1 MKALLP
7 LFSRPSHYLGTEINS
22 VHKDLKTVKVHVALA
37 FPDLYEVAMSYLGQ
51 KILYDTVNATEEFYA
66 ERVFAPTEDV
76 AAVLRSHDTPLATLE
91 SDTAL
96 GSLDAVMFSITH
108 ELCYTNVLYMLD
120 LGGIPLRAAQ
130 RGQAD
135 PLVIAGGGC
144 TFNAEPLAPFVD
156 VMVLGDG
163 EEIVPQMLSLMAR
176 GKDEGWERAGL
187 IRRLA
192 EIPGVYVPS
201 FFEDDGSG
209 AMVAVDA
216 GQPQVEKRIVLDMNE
231 VSFPT
236 RQIVPFG
243 KPVHDRFSVEI
254 ARGCTRGCRFCQAGM
269 IYRPVREREVD
280 VLGSI
285 ISRGL
290 ADTGSEELSF
300 LSLSTGDFSALEALF
315 LSSYSHCR
323 QEQVSISLPSL
334 RVGSVSEDLMRL
346 MGRIRHTGLTLAP
359 EAGTQRLRDVINK
372 GVTEGELLDHTAKA
386 FRHGWQQVKLYF
398 MIGLPTE
405 TREDLHGILDLCL
418 KVAASAGKNVRRLQI
433 TAAVSPFVPKPHT
446 PFQWEGQISMAEIE
460 EKIGY
465 LRNIFRPY
473 KKLKLKWHHS
483 HMTWLEGV
491 FSRGDRRLAPALE
504 AAYAKGALFTSWTD
518 HLRLE
523 PWLEAFAETG
533 VDAQNYL
540 RERDPEQPLP
550 WEHLASGVSR
560 RFLLAER
567 RRALDGASTPDCR
580 FDACRSCGVCTLDG
594 RESELARQAQ
604 DQGIAPVINRA
615 TRDQQETAPAPE
627 LAAQGGEAEAEP
639 VQESPVQA
647 SGEDLHHKE
656 QRFRLWYSK
665 TGPAMYLSQLELQ
678 RIFERAFRR
687 ARLPLAFSSGFH
699 PAPLLSFARALPVG
713 VGSVCEWMDF
723 FVRQRLE
730 VSGLPALLDA
740 ELPQGMRVIRVE
752 ELPCQ
757 RRAPIANRERFSLDF
772 ADRAD
777 RDRFA
782 AMLPAFLQAT
792 EWKVPKLTKKGEPGE
807 VDVRPMVRS
816 IDVGAD
822 GIVIEFDW
830 QTLYVS
836 PIFVLQAVDP
846 RFTLLQGRL
855 VKTGQFFESME

>member
-22 VHKDLKTVKVHVALA
+22 VHKDLGSVRAHVALA

-51 KILYDTVNATEEFYA
+51 KILYDTVNATQEFYA

-76 AAVLRSHDTPLATLE
+76 AGVLRAHDTPLATLE
-91 SDTAL
+91 SDTPL
-96 GSLDAVMFSITH
+96 KSLDAVMFSITH

-130 RGQAD
+130 RGAAD

-144 TFNAEPLAPFVD
+144 TFNAEPLAAFVD

-163 EEIVPQMLSLMAR
+163 EEIVPQMLALMAR
-176 GKDEGWERAGL
+176 GKDEAWERVEL

-192 EIPGVYVPS
+192 EVPGVYVPS
-201 FFEDDGSG
+201 YFEDDGSG
-209 AMVAVDA
+209 AMVPVDA
-216 GQPQVEKRIVLDMNE
+216 AQPRVEKRIVLDMNK

-334 RVGSVSEDLMRL
+334 RVGSVSEDLMRQ
-346 MGRIRHTGLTLAP
+346 MGKIRHTGMTLAP

-372 GVTEGELLDHTAKA
+372 GVTEDELLDHTGKA
-386 FRHGWQQVKLYF
+386 FRLGWQQVKLYF

-418 KVAASAGKNVRRLQI
+418 KVAASAGKNVRRLQV

-446 PFQWEGQISMAEIE
+446 PFQWERQISMAEIE

-533 VDAQNYL
+533 IDAESYL
-540 RERDPEQPLP
+540 RERDPDHPLP

-560 RFLLAER
+560 KFLLAER

-580 FDACRSCGVCTLDG
+580 YEACRSCGVCTLDG
-594 RESELARQAQ
+594 RESNLSRQAAEHE
-604 DQGIAPVINRA
+604 IIPVINRA
-615 TRDQQETAPAPE
+615 TRDQED
-627 LAAQGGEAEAEP
+627 P
-639 VQESPVQA
+639 VHESQESSA
-647 SGEDLHHKE
+647 GSTLDLHNKE

-665 TGPAMYLSQLELQ
+665 TGPAMFLSQLELQ

-723 FVRQRLE
+723 FVRQHLD
-730 VSGLPALLDA
+730 VSDLPVLLGS
-740 ELPQGMRVIRVE
+740 ELPQGMRVIKVE
-752 ELPCQ
+752 ELTCQ
-757 RRAPIANRERFSLDF
+757 RRAPISNRERFSLSF
-772 ADRAD
+772 ARAED
-777 RDRFA
+777 AARFA
-782 AMLPAFLQAT
+782 GRLPGFLEAAQ
-792 EWKVPKLTKKGEPGE
+792 WPVPKLTKKGEPGE

-816 IDVGAD
+816 IAAAED
-822 GIVIEFDW
+822 GFVIDFDW
-830 QTLYVS
+830 ETLYVS

-846 RFTLLQGRL
+846 EFTLLEGRL
-855 VKTGQFFESME
+855 IKTAQFF

>member
-22 VHKDLKTVKVHVALA
+22 VHKDLATVRVHVALA

-51 KILYDTVNATEEFYA
+51 KILYDTVNATDEFYA

-76 AAVLRSHDTPLATLE
+76 AKVLRSHDTLLATLE
-91 SDTAL
+91 SDTPL
-96 GSLDAVMFSITH
+96 QSLDAVMLSITH

-120 LGGIPLRAAQ
+120 LGGIPLRAAL
-130 RGQAD
+130 RGEKD

-163 EEIVPQMLSLMAR
+163 EEIVPEMLALMVR

-201 FFEDDGSG
+201 FFEDDGNG
-209 AMVAVDA
+209 AMVPVDA

-243 KPVHDRFSVEI
+243 KPVHDRYSVEI

-346 MGRIRHTGLTLAP
+346 MGKIRHTGMTLAP

-372 GVTEGELLDHTAKA
+372 GVTEDELLDHTSKA
-386 FRHGWQQVKLYF
+386 FHLGWQQVKLYF

-418 KVAASAGKNVRRLQI
+418 KVAASAGKNVRRLQV

-446 PFQWEGQISMAEIE
+446 PFQWERQISMAEIE

-504 AAYAKGALFTSWTD
+504 AAYAKGALFSSWTD
-518 HLRLE
+518 HLHLE

-533 VDAQNYL
+533 VDAESYL
-540 RERDPEQPLP
+540 RERDPAQPLP
-550 WEHLASGVSR
+550 WEHLASGVTR
-560 RFLLAER
+560 KFLLAER
-567 RRALDGASTPDCR
+567 RRALEGASTPDCR
-580 FDACRSCGVCTLDG
+580 YEACRSCGVCTLDG
-594 RESELARQAQ
+594 RESELARQAAKH
-604 DQGIAPVINRA
+604 DIVPVINRA
-615 TRDQQETAPAPE
+615 TRDQEDPVHAP
-627 LAAQGGEAEAEP
+627 QDQSSKSTG
-639 VQESPVQA
+639 
-647 SGEDLHHKE
+647 DLHHKE

-723 FVRQRLE
+723 FVREHLD
-730 VSGLPALLDA
+730 VSDLPALLGP
-740 ELPQGMRVIRVE
+740 ELPQGMRVVKVE

-757 RRAPIANRERFSLDF
+757 RKAPIANREQFSLSFVREED
-772 ADRAD
+772 AA
-777 RDRFA
+777 RFA
-782 AMLPAFLQAT
+782 QRLPGFLEAT
-792 EWKVPKLTKKGEPGE
+792 QWLVPKLTKKGEPGE

-816 IDVGAD
+816 ITAGDEGF
-822 GIVIEFDW
+822 VIDFDW
-830 QTLYVS
+830 ETLYVS

-846 RFTLLQGRL
+846 DFTLLQGRL
-855 VKTGQFFESME
+855 IKTAQFF

>member
-22 VHKDLKTVKVHVALA
+22 VHKDLGSVRAHVALA

-51 KILYDTVNATEEFYA
+51 KILYDIVNATEEFYA

-76 AAVLRSHDTPLATLE
+76 AGVLRAHDVPLATLE
-91 SDTAL
+91 SDTPL
-96 GSLDAVMFSITH
+96 KSLDAVMFSITH

-130 RGQAD
+130 RGESD

-144 TFNAEPLAPFVD
+144 TFNAEPLASFVD

-163 EEIVPQMLSLMAR
+163 EEIVPEMLALLVR
-176 GKDEGWERAGL
+176 GKDEGWGRAEL

-192 EIPGVYVPS
+192 EVPGVYVPS
-201 FFEDDGSG
+201 FFTDDGSG
-209 AMVAVDA
+209 GMVPVDA
-216 GQPQVEKRIVLDMNE
+216 GQPKVEKRIVLNMNE

-243 KPVHDRFSVEI
+243 KPVHDRCSVEI

-280 VLGSI
+280 ELGAV

-346 MGRIRHTGLTLAP
+346 MGKIRHTGMTLAP

-372 GVTEGELLDHTAKA
+372 GVTEDELLDHTSKA
-386 FRHGWQQVKLYF
+386 FRLGWQQVKLYF

-418 KVAASAGKNVRRLQI
+418 KVAASAGKNVRRLQV

-446 PFQWEGQISMAEIE
+446 PFQWERQISMTEIE
-460 EKIGY
+460 EKLGY

-533 VDAQNYL
+533 VDAESYL
-540 RERDPEQPLP
+540 RERDPGQPLP

-560 RFLLAER
+560 KFLLAER

-580 FDACRSCGVCTLDG
+580 YEACRSCGVCTLDG
-594 RESELARQAQ
+594 RESELARQAAERE
-604 DQGIAPVINRA
+604 IIPVINRA
-615 TRDQQETAPAPE
+615 TRDQEDSVHEPQEQPAGSS
-627 LAAQGGEAEAEP
+627 A
-639 VQESPVQA
+639 
-647 SGEDLHHKE
+647 DLHNKE

-665 TGPAMYLSQLELQ
+665 TGPAIFLSQLELQ

-723 FVRQRLE
+723 FVREHLD
-730 VSGLPALLDA
+730 VSDLPLLLGP
-740 ELPQGMRVIRVE
+740 ELPQGMRVVKVE
-752 ELPCQ
+752 ELACQ
-757 RRAPIANRERFSLDF
+757 RRAPIANRERFSLTFAREEDATRF
-772 ADRAD
+772 ADRLPG
-777 RDRFA
+777 FLEA
-782 AMLPAFLQAT
+782 AQWP
-792 EWKVPKLTKKGEPGE
+792 VPKLTKKGEPGE
-807 VDVRPMVRS
+807 VDVRPMVQS
-816 IDVGAD
+816 IAAGEE
-822 GIVIEFDW
+822 GFVIDFDW
-830 QTLYVS
+830 ETLYVS

-846 RFTLLQGRL
+846 EFTLLQGRL
-855 VKTGQFFESME
+855 IKTAQFF

>member
-22 VHKDLKTVKVHVALA
+22 VHKDPSTVRAHVALA
-37 FPDLYEVAMSYLGQ
+37 FPDLYEVGMSYLGQ
-51 KILYDTVNATEEFYA
+51 KILYDIVNSTEHFFA

-76 AAVLRSHDTPLATLE
+76 AAVLREHGESLATLE
-91 SDTAL
+91 SDTPL
-96 GSLDAVMFSITH
+96 GRLDAVMFSITH

-120 LGGIPLRAAQ
+120 LAGIPLRASE
-130 RGQAD
+130 RRDGH
-135 PLVIAGGGC
+135 PLVVAGGGC
-144 TFNAEPLAPFVD
+144 TFNAEPLAAFMD

-163 EEIVPQMLSLMAR
+163 EEILPEMLGVMAAA
-176 GKDEGWERAGL
+176 KDEGLDRGGL
-187 IRRLA
+187 VRKLST
-192 EIPGVYVPS
+192 IPGVYVPS
-201 FFEDDGSG
+201 LFEDDGAG
-209 AMVAVDA
+209 AMRPVQD
-216 GQPQVEKRIVLDMNE
+216 GPERVEKRIVPDMNRTP
-231 VSFPT
+231 FPT

-285 ISRGL
+285 ISGGL
-290 ADTGSEELSF
+290 AETGSEELSF

-346 MGRIRHTGLTLAP
+346 MGKIRHTGMTLAP

-372 GVTEGELLDHTAKA
+372 GVTEEELLDHTGKA
-386 FRHGWQQVKLYF
+386 FRLGWQQVKLYF

-405 TREDLHGILDLCL
+405 TPEDLDGILDLCL
-418 KVAASAGKNVRRLQI
+418 KVAASAGRGAKRLQI

-446 PFQWEGQISMAEIE
+446 PFQWERQISMAEIE
-460 EKIGY
+460 ERVGY
-465 LRNIFRPY
+465 LRDIFRPY
-473 KKLKLKWHHS
+473 RKLKLKWHHS

-504 AAYAKGALFTSWTD
+504 AAYRKGALFTSWSD

-533 VDAQNYL
+533 VDAEGYL

-550 WEHLASGVSR
+550 WDHLASGVSR
-560 RFLLAER
+560 KFLLTER

-580 FDACRSCGVCTLDG
+580 YDSCRSCGVCTLDG
-594 RESELARQAQ
+594 RQSELALQAKRH
-604 DQGIAPVINRA
+604 DIEPVINRS
-615 TRDQQETAPAPE
+615 TRDQEDS
-627 LAAQGGEAEAEP
+627 GGVEDA
-639 VQESPVQA
+639 SPQKA
-647 SGEDLHHKE
+647 DLQHKE

-687 ARLPLAFSSGFH
+687 ARLPLAFSGGFH

-723 FVRQRLE
+723 FVRERLD
-730 VSGLPALLDA
+730 VSDLPGRLDA
-740 ELPQGMRVIRVE
+740 ELPGGMRVVRVE

-757 RRAPIANRERFSLDF
+757 RRAPIAVRERFVLGF
-772 ADRAD
+772 AQAGDGE
-777 RDRFA
+777 RFA
-782 AMLPAFLQAT
+782 ERAARFMEAG
-792 EWKVPKLTKKGEPGE
+792 EWKVAKQTKKGEPGE
-807 VDVRPMVRS
+807 VDVRPMVQAVS
-816 IDVGAD
+816 ATDEGFAVD
-822 GIVIEFDW
+822 FDW
-830 QTLYVS
+830 AGLYVS
-836 PIFVLQAVDP
+836 PVFVLQAVDP
-846 RFTLLQGRL
+846 EFSLLRGRL
-855 VKTGQFFESME
+855 IKTAQFFEGGE

>member
-22 VHKDLKTVKVHVALA
+22 VHKDLKTVRAHVALA

-51 KILYDTVNATEEFYA
+51 KILYDIVNATDHFCA

-76 AAVLRSHDTPLATLE
+76 AEVLRSHDTLLATLE
-91 SDTAL
+91 SDTPL
-96 GSLDAVMFSITH
+96 KDLDGVLFSITH

-130 RGQAD
+130 RVNGH

-144 TFNAEPLAPFVD
+144 TFNAEPLAAFVD

-163 EEIVPQMLSLMAR
+163 EEVLPEMLELIAL
-176 GKDEGWERAGL
+176 GKDEGWSRSEL
-187 IRRLA
+187 ISRLA
-192 EIPGVYVPS
+192 GIPGVYVPS

-209 AMVAVDA
+209 AMRPLDGAR
-216 GQPQVEKRIVLDMNE
+216 PQVEKRIVMDMNK

-243 KPVHDRFSVEI
+243 KPVHDRYSVEI

-285 ISRGL
+285 IDRGL
-290 ADTGSEELSF
+290 AETGSEELSF

-346 MGRIRHTGLTLAP
+346 MGKIRHTGMTLAP
-359 EAGTQRLRDVINK
+359 EAGTQRLRNVINK
-372 GVTEGELLDHTAKA
+372 GVTEDELLDHTGKA
-386 FRHGWQQVKLYF
+386 FRLGWQQVKLYF
-398 MIGLPTE
+398 MMGLPTE

-418 KVAASAGKNVRRLQI
+418 KVAASAPKNVRRLQV

-446 PFQWEGQISMAEIE
+446 PFQWERQISMAEIE
-460 EKIGY
+460 ERLAY

-491 FSRGDRRLAPALE
+491 FARGDRHLAPALE
-504 AAYAKGALFTSWTD
+504 SAYAKGALFTSWSD

-533 VDAQNYL
+533 IDAESYL

-550 WEHLASGVSR
+550 WDHLTSGVSR
-560 RFLLAER
+560 KFLLTER
-567 RRALDGASTPDCR
+567 RRALEGAGTPDCR
-580 FDACRSCGVCTLDG
+580 YEACRSCGVCTLDG
-594 RESELARQAQ
+594 RESELAQQAAGH
-604 DQGIAPVINRA
+604 DIAPVINRT
-615 TRDQQETAPAPE
+615 TRDQEDAGQVEEPEEQPAGQP
-627 LAAQGGEAEAEP
+627 AA
-639 VQESPVQA
+639 STD
-647 SGEDLHHKE
+647 DLHNKA

-723 FVRQRLE
+723 FVREHMGVRDLPVVLE
-730 VSGLPALLDA
+730 A
-740 ELPQGMRVIRVE
+740 ELPQGMRVVKVD

-757 RRAPIANRERFSLDF
+757 GRAPISNHERFSLGF
-772 ADRAD
+772 TRAED
-777 RDRFA
+777 SLRFSGRI
-782 AMLPAFLQAT
+782 PAFLEAA
-792 EWKVPKLTKKGEPGE
+792 EWKVFKRTKKGEPGE
-807 VDVRPMVRS
+807 VDVRPMVMS
-816 IDVGAD
+816 ITEDEKGFIID
-822 GIVIEFDW
+822 FDW
-830 QTLYVS
+830 QALYVS
-836 PIFVLQAVDP
+836 PIFVLQAMDP
-846 RFTLLQGRL
+846 DFTMLQGRL
-855 VKTGQFFESME
+855 IKTAQFF

>member
-1 MKALLP
+1 MAFHPFFFRPARRNGKDSMKALLP

-22 VHKDLKTVKVHVALA
+22 VHKDPATVRAHVALA

-51 KILYDTVNATEEFYA
+51 KILYDIVNACEDFYA

-76 AAVLRSHDTPLATLE
+76 AEVLRANDALLATLE

-96 GSLDAVMFSITH
+96 KDLDAVMFSITH

-120 LGGIPLRAAQ
+120 LGGIPLRAAR
-130 RGQAD
+130 RGDGD

-144 TFNAEPLAPFVD
+144 TFNAEPLAAFVD

-163 EEIVPQMLSLMAR
+163 EEILPEMLALIAQ
-176 GKDEGWERAGL
+176 GKDEGWSRAQL

-192 EIPGVYVPS
+192 EVPGVYVPS

-209 AMVAVDA
+209 AMRPTVDA
-216 GQPQVEKRIVLDMNE
+216 APEVEKRIVMDMNE

-285 ISRGL
+285 IDRGL
-290 ADTGSEELSF
+290 AETGSEELSF

-346 MGRIRHTGLTLAP
+346 MGKIRHTGMTLAP

-372 GVTEGELLDHTAKA
+372 GVTEEELLDHTGKA
-386 FRHGWQQVKLYF
+386 FRLGWQQVKLYF

-418 KVAASAGKNVRRLQI
+418 KVAASAGKNVRRLQV

-446 PFQWEGQISMAEIE
+446 PFQWERQITMEEIE
-460 EKIGY
+460 EKLAY
-465 LRNIFRPY
+465 LRAIFRPY

-491 FSRGDRRLAPALE
+491 FSRGDRRLSPALE

-533 VDAQNYL
+533 VDAQAYL

-550 WEHLASGVSR
+550 WDHLASGVSR
-560 RFLLAER
+560 KFLLAER
-567 RRALDGASTPDCR
+567 RRALEEAGTPDCR
-580 FDACRSCGVCTLDG
+580 YEACRSCGVCTLDG
-594 RESELARQAQ
+594 RKSELARQAAEHE
-604 DQGIAPVINRA
+604 IVPVINRA
-615 TRDQQETAPAPE
+615 RRDQEHAVSEPE
-627 LAAQGGEAEAEP
+627 ERP
-639 VQESPVQA
+639 
-647 SGEDLHHKE
+647 SGPSADLHNKE

-723 FVRQRLE
+723 FVREHLD
-730 VSGLPALLDA
+730 VSNLPALLGS
-740 ELPQGMRVIRVE
+740 ELPQGMRVVKVE
-752 ELPCQ
+752 ELACQ
-757 RRAPIANRERFSLDF
+757 RKAPIANKERFSLSFARPEDAGRF
-772 ADRAD
+772 ADRLPG
-777 RDRFA
+777 FLEA
-782 AMLPAFLQAT
+782 AQWP
-792 EWKVPKLTKKGEPGE
+792 VPKLTKKGEPGE

-816 IDVGAD
+816 IAAGED
-822 GIVIEFDW
+822 GFVIDFDW
-830 QTLYVS
+830 EPLYVS

-846 RFTLLQGRL
+846 EFTLLRGRL
-855 VKTGQFFESME
+855 IKTAQFF

>member
-22 VHKDLKTVKVHVALA
+22 VHKDLGSVRAHVALA

-76 AAVLRSHDTPLATLE
+76 AGVLRAHDTLLATLE
-91 SDTAL
+91 SDTPL
-96 GSLDAVMFSITH
+96 ESLDAVMFSITH

-120 LGGIPLRAAQ
+120 LGGIPLCATQ
-130 RGQAD
+130 RVDGH

-144 TFNAEPLAPFVD
+144 TFNAEPLASFVD

-163 EEIVPQMLSLMAR
+163 EEIVPEMLSLMVR
-176 GKDEGWERAGL
+176 GKDEGWGRVEL

-192 EIPGVYVPS
+192 EVPGVYIPS
-201 FFEDDGSG
+201 FFADDGSG
-209 AMVAVDA
+209 AMVPVDA
-216 GQPQVEKRIVLDMNE
+216 AQPQVEKRIVLDMNE

-243 KPVHDRFSVEI
+243 KPVHDRYSVEI

-334 RVGSVSEDLMRL
+334 RVGSVSEDLMRQ
-346 MGRIRHTGLTLAP
+346 MGRIRHTGMTLAP

-372 GVTEGELLDHTAKA
+372 GVTEDELLDHTSKA

-418 KVAASAGKNVRRLQI
+418 KVAASAGKNVRRLQV

-446 PFQWEGQISMAEIE
+446 PFQWERQISMAEIE

-533 VDAQNYL
+533 VDAESYL
-540 RERDPEQPLP
+540 RERDPGQPLP
-550 WEHLASGVSR
+550 WEHLASGVTR
-560 RFLLAER
+560 KFLLAER
-567 RRALDGASTPDCR
+567 RRALEGASTPDCR
-580 FDACRSCGVCTLDG
+580 YEACRSCGVCTLDG
-594 RESELARQAQ
+594 RESELTRQAAEHE
-604 DQGIAPVINRA
+604 IIPVINRA
-615 TRDQQETAPAPE
+615 TRDQQDAVHEPQEQPA
-627 LAAQGGEAEAEP
+627 G
-639 VQESPVQA
+639 ST
-647 SGEDLHHKE
+647 SDLHHKE

-723 FVRQRLE
+723 FVREHLD
-730 VSGLPALLDA
+730 VSDLSALLGP
-740 ELPQGMRVIRVE
+740 ELPQGMRVVKVE

-757 RRAPIANRERFSLDF
+757 RRSPIANRERFSLSF
-772 ADRAD
+772 TRAED
-777 RDRFA
+777 SVRFA
-782 AMLPAFLQAT
+782 NRLPGFLEAAQ
-792 EWKVPKLTKKGEPGE
+792 WPVPKLTKKGELGE
-807 VDVRPMVRS
+807 VDVRPMVQS
-816 IDVGAD
+816 IAAGED
-822 GIVIEFDW
+822 GFVIDFDW
-830 QTLYVS
+830 ETLYVS

-846 RFTLLQGRL
+846 EFTLLQGRL
-855 VKTGQFFESME
+855 IKTAQFF

>member
-22 VHKDLKTVKVHVALA
+22 VHKDLGSVRAHVALA

-76 AAVLRSHDTPLATLE
+76 AGVLRAHDTPLATLE
-91 SDTAL
+91 SDTPL
-96 GSLDAVMFSITH
+96 KSLDAVMFSITH

-120 LGGIPLRAAQ
+120 LGGIPLHAAR
-130 RGQAD
+130 RGEAD

-144 TFNAEPLAPFVD
+144 TFNAEPLADFVD

-163 EEIVPQMLSLMAR
+163 EEIVPQMLSLMAL
-176 GKDEGWERAGL
+176 GKDEGWGRVEL

-201 FFEDDGSG
+201 FFKDDGSG
-209 AMVAVDA
+209 AMVPVDA

-269 IYRPVREREVD
+269 IYRPVREREVG

-346 MGRIRHTGLTLAP
+346 MGKIRHTGMTLAP

-372 GVTEGELLDHTAKA
+372 GVTEGELLDHTGKA
-386 FRHGWQQVKLYF
+386 FRLGWQQVKLYF

-418 KVAASAGKNVRRLQI
+418 KVAASAGKNVRRLQV

-446 PFQWEGQISMAEIE
+446 PFQWERQISMAEIE

-533 VDAQNYL
+533 VDAESYL
-540 RERDPEQPLP
+540 RERDPDQPLP

-560 RFLLAER
+560 KFLLAER
-567 RRALDGASTPDCR
+567 RRALEGTSTPDCR
-580 FDACRSCGVCTLDG
+580 YEACRSCGVCTLDG
-594 RESELARQAQ
+594 RESDLARQAAEHE
-604 DQGIAPVINRA
+604 IIPVINRA
-615 TRDQQETAPAPE
+615 TRDQEDSKHEPQEHPA
-627 LAAQGGEAEAEP
+627 GST
-639 VQESPVQA
+639 V
-647 SGEDLHHKE
+647 DLHNKE

-665 TGPAMYLSQLELQ
+665 TGPAMFLSQLELQ

-723 FVRQRLE
+723 FVREHLD
-730 VSGLPALLDA
+730 VSELPVLLGP
-740 ELPQGMRVIRVE
+740 ELPQGMRVVKVE
-752 ELPCQ
+752 ELTCQ
-757 RRAPIANRERFSLDF
+757 RRAPIANRERFSLSFAHMEDSERF
-772 ADRAD
+772 ADR
-777 RDRFA
+777 
-782 AMLPAFLQAT
+782 LPGFLEAQQ
-792 EWKVPKLTKKGEPGE
+792 WPVPKLTKKGEPGE

-816 IDVGAD
+816 ITAAED
-822 GIVIEFDW
+822 GFVIDFDW
-830 QTLYVS
+830 ETLYVS

-846 RFTLLQGRL
+846 EFTLLQGRL
-855 VKTGQFFESME
+855 IKTAQFF

>member
-22 VHKDLKTVKVHVALA
+22 VHKDLGSVRAHVALA

-51 KILYDTVNATEEFYA
+51 KILYDTVNATQEFYA

-76 AAVLRSHDTPLATLE
+76 AGVLRAHDTPLATLE
-91 SDTAL
+91 SDTPL
-96 GSLDAVMFSITH
+96 KSLDAVMFSITH

-130 RGQAD
+130 RGAAD

-144 TFNAEPLAPFVD
+144 TFNAEPLAAFVD

-163 EEIVPQMLSLMAR
+163 EEIVPQMLALMAR
-176 GKDEGWERAGL
+176 GKDEAWERVEL

-192 EIPGVYVPS
+192 EVPGVYVPS
-201 FFEDDGSG
+201 YFEDDGSG
-209 AMVAVDA
+209 AMVPVDA
-216 GQPQVEKRIVLDMNE
+216 AQPRVEKRIVLDMNK

-334 RVGSVSEDLMRL
+334 RVGSVSEDLMRQ
-346 MGRIRHTGLTLAP
+346 MGKIRHTGMTLAP

-372 GVTEGELLDHTAKA
+372 GVTEDELLDHTGKA
-386 FRHGWQQVKLYF
+386 FRLGWQQVKLYF

-418 KVAASAGKNVRRLQI
+418 KVAASAGKNVRRLQV

-446 PFQWEGQISMAEIE
+446 PFQWERQISMAEIE

-523 PWLEAFAETG
+523 PWLEAFVETG
-533 VDAQNYL
+533 IDAESYL
-540 RERDPEQPLP
+540 RERDPDHPLP

-560 RFLLAER
+560 KFLLAER

-580 FDACRSCGVCTLDG
+580 YEACRSCGVCTLDG
-594 RESELARQAQ
+594 RESNLSRQAAEHE
-604 DQGIAPVINRA
+604 IIPVINRA
-615 TRDQQETAPAPE
+615 TRDQED
-627 LAAQGGEAEAEP
+627 P
-639 VQESPVQA
+639 VHESQESSA
-647 SGEDLHHKE
+647 GSTLDLHNKE

-665 TGPAMYLSQLELQ
+665 TGPAMFLSQLELQ

-723 FVRQRLE
+723 FVRQHLD
-730 VSGLPALLDA
+730 VSDLPVLLGS
-740 ELPQGMRVIRVE
+740 ELPQGMRVIKVE
-752 ELPCQ
+752 ELTCQ
-757 RRAPIANRERFSLDF
+757 RRAPISNRERFSLSF
-772 ADRAD
+772 ARAED
-777 RDRFA
+777 AARFA
-782 AMLPAFLQAT
+782 GRLPGFLEAAQ
-792 EWKVPKLTKKGEPGE
+792 WPVPKLTKKGEPGE

-816 IDVGAD
+816 IAAAED
-822 GIVIEFDW
+822 GFVIDFDW
-830 QTLYVS
+830 ETLYVS

-846 RFTLLQGRL
+846 EFTLLEGRL
-855 VKTGQFFESME
+855 IKTAQFF

>member
-22 VHKDLKTVKVHVALA
+22 VHKDPSTVRAHVALA
-37 FPDLYEVAMSYLGQ
+37 FPDLYEVGMSYLGQ
-51 KILYDTVNATEEFYA
+51 KILYDIVNATEHFFA

-76 AAVLRSHDTPLATLE
+76 GAVLREHGEPLATLE
-91 SDTAL
+91 SDTPL
-96 GSLDAVMFSITH
+96 GRLDAVMFSITH

-120 LGGIPLRAAQ
+120 LAGIPLRAAE
-130 RGQAD
+130 RRDGH
-135 PLVIAGGGC
+135 PLVVAGGGC
-144 TFNAEPLAPFVD
+144 TFNAEPLAAFMD

-163 EEIVPQMLSLMAR
+163 EEILPEMLGVMAAA
-176 GKDEGWERAGL
+176 KDEGLDRSGL
-187 IRRLA
+187 VRKLST
-192 EIPGVYVPS
+192 IPGVYVPS
-201 FFEDDGSG
+201 LFEDDGAG
-209 AMVAVDA
+209 AMRPVQ
-216 GQPQVEKRIVLDMNE
+216 GGPERVEKRIVPDMNRTP
-231 VSFPT
+231 FPT

-285 ISRGL
+285 ISGGL
-290 ADTGSEELSF
+290 AETGSEELSF

-346 MGRIRHTGLTLAP
+346 MGKIRHTGMTLAP

-372 GVTEGELLDHTAKA
+372 GVTEEELLDHTGKA
-386 FRHGWQQVKLYF
+386 FRLGWQQVKLYF

-405 TREDLHGILDLCL
+405 TPEDLEGILNLCL
-418 KVAASAGKNVRRLQI
+418 KVAASAGRGAKRLQI

-446 PFQWEGQISMAEIE
+446 PFQWERQISMAEIE
-460 EKIGY
+460 ERVGY

-473 KKLKLKWHHS
+473 RKLKLKWHHS

-504 AAYAKGALFTSWTD
+504 AAYRKGALFTSWSD

-533 VDAQNYL
+533 VDAEGYL
-540 RERDPEQPLP
+540 RERDPEKPLP
-550 WEHLASGVSR
+550 WDHLASGVSR
-560 RFLLAER
+560 KFLLTER

-580 FDACRSCGVCTLDG
+580 YDSCRSCGVCTLDG
-594 RESELARQAQ
+594 RQSELALQAKRH
-604 DQGIAPVINRA
+604 DIAPVINRA
-615 TRDQQETAPAPE
+615 TRDQEDSGGVEEAS
-627 LAAQGGEAEAEP
+627 AQK
-639 VQESPVQA
+639 V
-647 SGEDLHHKE
+647 DLQHKE

-687 ARLPLAFSSGFH
+687 ARLPLAFSGGFH
-699 PAPLLSFARALPVG
+699 PAPQLSFARALPVG

-723 FVRQRLE
+723 FVRERLD
-730 VSGLPALLDA
+730 VSDLPALLDA
-740 ELPQGMRVIRVE
+740 ELPGGMRVVRVE

-757 RRAPIANRERFSLDF
+757 RRAPIAVRERFILSF
-772 ADRAD
+772 TQAADGE
-777 RDRFA
+777 RFA
-782 AMLPAFLQAT
+782 ERAGRFMEAG
-792 EWKVPKLTKKGEPGE
+792 EWKVSKPTKKGEPGE
-807 VDVRPMVRS
+807 VDVRPMIQAVVAT
-816 IDVGAD
+816 DEGFAVD
-822 GIVIEFDW
+822 FDW
-830 QTLYVS
+830 AALYVS
-836 PIFVLQAVDP
+836 PVFVLQAVDP
-846 RFTLLQGRL
+846 EFSLLRGHL
-855 VKTGQFFESME
+855 VKTAQFFEGGE